1 MLTIRSV
8 SPYVMAETV
17 QMTEVYRRP
26 PLPYDSVV
34 SSIRSSQGPRLA
46 GLLMTTVGAE
56 GFKAFRVSTVIFEAV
71 GFEVQE
77 LPPPRQYDLKCPPNR
92 VTELPILMLESLTAM
107 SFTALMITVTV
118 LLVDQV
124 QVAKG
129 APVKAKRTL
138 QGQVAEA
145 MLAESV
151 GESKVITTSCPL
163 SEN

>member
-34 SSIRSSQGPRLA
+34 SSIRSLQGPRLA
-46 GLLMTTVGAE
+46 GLLMTTVGSKSAR
-56 GFKAFRVSTVIFEAV
+56 GFRVSTIILEAV

-77 LPPPRQYDLKCPPNR
+77 LPPPTQYDLKCPPNR
-92 VTELPILMLESLTAM
+92 VTGLPTATPASLPAM
-107 SFTALMITVTV
+107 SVTASKITFTV

-124 QVAKG
+124 QVAEG
-129 APVKAKRTL
+129 EPVKAKRAL

-151 GESKVITTSCPL
+151 GVSKVITTSCPL